1 MIRKLL
7 FIMLLFPAIAFSQ
20 MSDEET
26 ALWKKM
32 IIGFVEKDVIVGKSI
47 DDKCNLVS
55 QSAFISLLKEYP
67 TTTIVTD
74 YILCN
79 NGSPN
84 LFFEIYDGVSFK
96 YVKTSDVSFN
106 EKIDKDN
113 LKVQF
118 ATMSPE
124 EKKFLKDNVGNM
136 ANLMRQTE
144 HSISVDKKADEMFET
159 LEPFHLA
166 KKQGIGFITY
176 HPTSNYGI
184 TGATFKVYNP
194 SPKTIK
200 YIWFTIAGENAVED
214 LVRLSNGK
222 YYTTVKGI
230 GPVESE
236 AISTWSFDNIW
247 LSDIIEYL
255 RISTIKIQYMDGSV
269 KSLKY
274 NDEMY
279 IGTAAYDE
287 FNKASDDYE
296 DLKNTEIKKS
306 VVINGNEIYTTV
318 DQRAEF
324 PGGINAFRNKISSTL
339 NQENFKNYS
348 GTLKSEL
355 SFVVNQDGSISDI
368 KAIGSNSQF
377 NIECEK
383 AVKLITNKWAPAKI
397 NGEKVKSVYSLP
409 VTVSF

>member
-1 MIRKLL
+1 M
-7 FIMLLFPAIAFSQ
+7 PVIAFSQ
-20 MSDEET
+20 LSDEET

-32 IIGFVEKDVIVGKSI
+32 TIGFVEKDVIVGKTI
-47 DDKCNLVS
+47 DDKCNLENT
-55 QSAFISLLKEYP
+55 SAFISLLKEYP
-67 TTTIVTD
+67 STTIVTD
-74 YILCN
+74 YKLCN

-144 HSISVDKKADEMFET
+144 HSISVDKKADELFET
-159 LEPFHLA
+159 LKPFHLA

-230 GPVESE
+230 GPLESE

-247 LSDIIEYL
+247 LTDNIQYL
-255 RISTIKIQYMDGSV
+255 RISTIKIQYMDRSV
-269 KSLKY
+269 KTLKY
-274 NDEMY
+274 NDDMY
-279 IGTAAYDE
+279 IGTDAYNE

-348 GTLKSEL
+348 GTLKCEL

-368 KAIGSNSQF
+368 KATGSNSQF

-383 AVKLITNKWAPAKI
+383 AVKLITNKWAPAKT
-397 NGEKVKSVYSLP
+397 NGEKVKSVYSIP

>member
-7 FIMLLFPAIAFSQ
+7 FILLLFPIIAFSQ
-20 MSDEET
+20 MSAEET
-26 ALWKKM
+26 ALWEKM
-32 IIGFVEKDVIVGKSI
+32 TIGFVEKDVMVGKSI
-47 DDKCNLVS
+47 DDKCNLVN
-55 QSAFISLLKEYP
+55 QSAFIPLLKKYP

-74 YILCN
+74 YKLCN

-113 LKVQF
+113 LKVKF
-118 ATMSPE
+118 ATMTPE
-124 EKKFLKDNVGNM
+124 ERKFLKDNVGIM
-136 ANLMRQTE
+136 ANLMRETE
-144 HSISVDKKADEMFET
+144 HSISVEKKADEMFET

-194 SPKTIK
+194 SLKTIK
-200 YIWFTIAGENAVED
+200 YIWFTVAGENAVED
-214 LVRLSNGK
+214 LVRLSNSK
-222 YYTTVKGI
+222 YYTTLKGI

-236 AISTWSFDNIW
+236 AISTWYFDNIW
-247 LSDIIEYL
+247 LTDIIEYL

-274 NDEMY
+274 NDDMY

-306 VVINGNEIYTTV
+306 VVINGNEVYTTV
-318 DQRAEF
+318 DQRPEF
-324 PGGINAFRNKISSTL
+324 PEGISAFRNKISSAL
-339 NQENFKNYS
+339 NLDDFKIHT
-348 GTLKSEL
+348 GKLKSDV

-368 KAIGSNSQF
+368 KATGNNAQF

-397 NGEKVKSVYSLP
+397 NGEKVNSVYSIP
-409 VTVSF
+409 ITVSL